1 MNLVIDSGN
10 TSTKVAI
17 FDQENLLEK
26 RALSDPEEI
35 ENFLQQTKAEHLIV
49 SSVNADAEHLMHLA
63 THVGTKIKLTP
74 ALPLP
79 IHNLYQT
86 PNTLGAD
93 RIAGACGAIQ
103 LFPSKNTLVIDAG
116 TCITY
121 DFVDNNHNY
130 HGGGI
135 SPGLAMR
142 FKAVHTFTAK
152 LPLVVPKAD
161 PDLIGNSTE
170 TSLQS
175 GIVLGVIDEMDG
187 IIARYRAKYP
197 ELQVI
202 LCGGDAPFFE
212 NQLKAS
218 IFACPNL
225 VLIGLNRILLHNV
238 VN

>member
-26 RALSDPEEI
+26 KVLSAAGDV
-35 ENFLQQTKAEHLIV
+35 ENFLRQAEAQNLIV
-49 SSVNADAEHLMHLA
+49 SSVNADADHLLNLA
-63 THVGTKIKLTP
+63 THIPKKIKLTP
-74 ALPLP
+74 SLPLP

-86 PNTLGAD
+86 PNTLGVD
-93 RIAGACGAIQ
+93 RIAGVCGAIQ

-121 DFVDNNHNY
+121 DFVDDNHQY

-135 SPGLAMR
+135 SPGLTMR

-152 LPLVVPKAD
+152 LPLVETKAD

-170 TSLQS
+170 TSIQS
-175 GIVLGVIDEMDG
+175 GIVLGLIDEIDG
-187 IIARYRAKYP
+187 IIARYRAKYR

-238 VN
+238 AI

>member
-17 FDQENLLEK
+17 FTQENLLEK
-26 RALSDPEEI
+26 RVLTGAGEV
-35 ENFLQQTKAEHLIV
+35 ENFLRHIKADSLIV
-49 SSVNADAEHLMHLA
+49 SSVSADADYLMNLA
-63 THVGTKIKLTP
+63 THVRTKIKLTP
-74 ALPLP
+74 TLPLP
-79 IHNLYQT
+79 VNNFYRT
-86 PNTLGAD
+86 PNTLGVD

-121 DFVDNNHNY
+121 DFVDSHHNY

-152 LPLVVPKAD
+152 LPLVVPEAD

-170 TSLQS
+170 TSIQS
-175 GIVLGVIDEMDG
+175 GIVLGMIDEIDG

-238 VN
+238 AS